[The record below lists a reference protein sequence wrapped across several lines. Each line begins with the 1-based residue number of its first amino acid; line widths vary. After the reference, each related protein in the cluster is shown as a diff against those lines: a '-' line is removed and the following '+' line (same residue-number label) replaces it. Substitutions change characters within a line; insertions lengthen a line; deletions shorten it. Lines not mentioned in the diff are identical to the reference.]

1 MATDPLKLP
10 VGERLRLVME
20 LWDSIASDESNVP
33 LTEAQRAELDLRL
46 AAYEADKSAPRPAA
60 EVMAEIRSKL

>member
-1 MATDPLKLP
+1 
-10 VGERLRLVME
+10 ME

-46 AAYEADKSAPRPAA
+46 AAHEADKSAARPAA